1 MFIERLRL
9 KGFKSFGGSH
19 DLPFSP
25 GMTAV
30 VGPNGSGKSN
40 ILDALAWVLGE
51 GSPIRLRI
59 SRQQEL
65 LFQGTATSGAAKE
78 CDVTLTLRDTDRLST
93 IRRTFSPDAGSVL
106 YHDGQRIRLQDLDE
120 IKLTLRLGGETF
132 AFIGQG
138 EVAETIRQ
146 RPLQRRMRLEVLFG
160 IDQYRKKRN
169 ETDARLSDVREEMGR
184 LATLISELSHRRTEI
199 APSVETAQKA
209 KTLLGLLYE
218 HRRRAYHGRR
228 ASLEARITILD
239 ATCS

>member
-65 LFQGTATSGAAKE
+65 LFQGTATSSPAKE
-78 CDVTLTLRDTDRLST
+78 CDVTLTLRDSDHLSV

-106 YHDGQRIRLQDLDE
+106 YHDGQRIRLQDLEE
-120 IKLTLRLGGETF
+120 I
-132 AFIGQG
+132 
-138 EVAETIRQ
+138 
-146 RPLQRRMRLEVLFG
+146 
-160 IDQYRKKRN
+160 
-169 ETDARLSDVREEMGR
+169 
-184 LATLISELSHRRTEI
+184 
-199 APSVETAQKA
+199 
-209 KTLLGLLYE
+209 GL
-218 HRRRAYHGRR
+218 
-228 ASLEARITILD
+228 
-239 ATCS
+239 